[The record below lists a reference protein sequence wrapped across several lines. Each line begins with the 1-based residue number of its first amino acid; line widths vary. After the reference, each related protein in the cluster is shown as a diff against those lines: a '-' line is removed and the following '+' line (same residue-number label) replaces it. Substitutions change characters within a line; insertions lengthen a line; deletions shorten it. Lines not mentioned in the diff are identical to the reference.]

1 MLGTTIVENL
11 DMIAGLYTSSIF
23 FFALSCLLQ
32 QKLSD
37 KYAGEIIFR
46 PSSCGPHYITL
57 SRKVYGGLYAHKDIL
72 ELGKDHKDIKNLFR
86 LGNMLKIREGTF
98 EDLDEVMDRYVG
110 LLVSHLKAM
119 LSYRKFRKGSKEEV
133 DELLRIEKAEF
144 PTRMLYC
151 FSISHENLGK

>member
-1 MLGTTIVENL
+1 MHLCFITL
-11 DMIAGLYTSSIF
+11 LSIF

-86 LGNMLKIREGTF
+86 LGNMLKIGEDTF
-98 EDLDEVMDRYVG
+98 EDLDEV
-110 LLVSHLKAM
+110 SH
-119 LSYRKFRKGSKEEV
+119 SSF
-133 DELLRIEKAEF
+133 
-144 PTRMLYC
+144 
-151 FSISHENLGK
+151 HGK